1 MNINSKK
8 IISEFKSFKNNIPNF
23 NIISYNNIPINNFK
37 NNELYIDFI
46 QSYFIPSKIRSQI
59 KKIKVIEYT
68 KMYIKEFI
76 INIYIYKNREYEKMD
91 KICIYREIVEI
102 LNNLLK
108 KANGNYKKELYLTF
122 FFSNIPKEF
131 NNKTKILSP
140 DEINSGFT
148 SFPYNSFGNLYVY
161 RKEEWNKVFI
171 HELIHTLM
179 IDDKFIN
186 NKILNEKLNKK
197 ICFND
202 INFINSHEA
211 VTDYLAITYY
221 LLKNSTNINDFENKM
236 KEQIEFMKNQVMKI
250 FNFYNIN
257 NFNEILKN
265 NNKCK
270 KIFEQKT
277 SVFSYF
283 YLKYLLFNNFDKTW
297 DLLEN
302 KKLDINEWNIY
313 IENIMNN
320 YQEFIDIK
328 EYVNMN
334 KIYDKSL
341 RMTKLL

>member
-122 FFSNIPKEF
+122 FFSNITKEF

-277 SVFSYF
+277 SIFSYF

-297 DLLEN
+297 SLLEN
-302 KKLDINEWNIY
+302 KKLDINEWNNY

-328 EYVNMN
+328 KYININ